1 MKKSLIMKLDIQSIH
16 NAKEKKERHLH
27 QLHLVQTIF
36 RNFSLLFIISTEY
49 EFMKSASVKHK
60 SKNKNVFE
68 QDYFQQQELKTLFHI
83 CTRNSKALSIETPS
97 IKAIELTTF

>member
-1 MKKSLIMKLDIQSIH
+1 MKLDIQSIH

-49 EFMKSASVKHK
+49 EFMKSGSVKHK
-60 SKNKNVFE
+60 SKNTKVFE
-68 QDYFQQQELKTLFHI
+68 QDYFQQQKYESTFY
-83 CTRNSKALSIETPS
+83 RNTIHKSN
-97 IKAIELTTF
+97 